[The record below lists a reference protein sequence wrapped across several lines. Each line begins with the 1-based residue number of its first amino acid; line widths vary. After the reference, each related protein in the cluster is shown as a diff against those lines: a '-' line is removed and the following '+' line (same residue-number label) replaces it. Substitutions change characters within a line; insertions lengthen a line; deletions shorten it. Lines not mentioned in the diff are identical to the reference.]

1 MTAHTKTKLALACIL
16 VGATGCAQF
25 STKQRDI
32 RIAKD
37 GSRTE
42 VVTHAK
48 SSTFFSAKSNLTKW
62 SAKQTEGSQGAE
74 VGGLAQQGSTNTVE
88 ALKAI
93 DSILGKIRP

>member
-1 MTAHTKTKLALACIL
+1 MNTTKLRLAFACAL
-16 VGATGCAQF
+16 VSATGCAQF
-25 STKQRDI
+25 STQQRDI
-32 RIAKD
+32 RINKD

-42 VVTHAK
+42 VTTTAK

-62 SAKQTEGSQGAE
+62 NAKQTEGSQGAE
-74 VGGLAQQGSTNTVE
+74 VGGLEQRGATNTVE